1 MLDDRA
7 KTVPRIS
14 RWIPRAL
21 LRAVLAGA
29 RRAQ

>member
-7 KTVPRIS
+7 KTVPRIP
-14 RWIPRAL
+14 RWIRRAL
-21 LRAVLAGA
+21 LRAVFAGA